1 MGVQRGFGEP
11 CAAILGASD
20 DVFGRRAAALNVQ
33 WLRKRSRNPPCSHGG
48 ACNGGVFERS

>member
-48 ACNGGVFERS
+48 ACNGGVFGRS